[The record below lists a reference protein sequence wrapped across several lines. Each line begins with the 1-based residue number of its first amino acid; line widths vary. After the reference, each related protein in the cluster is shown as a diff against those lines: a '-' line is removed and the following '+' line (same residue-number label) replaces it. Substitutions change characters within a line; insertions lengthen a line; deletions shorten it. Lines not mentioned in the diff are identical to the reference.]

1 MRVAN
6 VNSRLSL
13 LSDAGYLDV
22 ETASGG
28 RFSPDP
34 QRAFDDWASLR
45 SWADS
50 GPEGPLVADT
60 SEVALGTPV
69 PAPRQVLAIGLNY
82 RDHATEAGLGVPEAP
97 SVFTKFP
104 TCVAGPHDR
113 VLLPEGLVD
122 WEVELVVALADR
134 CDQVAEARCMVAR
147 GRGNGGPGISER
159 QLQLAGPAPQFSLGK
174 SFSGFGPTGPVLVTP
189 DELADPDDMELGCR
203 LEDGEVLQK
212 GRTSDLIFSVA
223 ELIAH
228 LSSVCLLLPG
238 DLIFTGTPSGIG
250 MVRTPPKFLGPGDV
264 LVSWLEGVGT
274 LRNPMAAPLAAAR

>member
-6 VNSRLSL
+6 VNNRLAL
-13 LSDAGYLDV
+13 LSDAGYVDV

-28 RFSPDP
+28 RLPSDP

-50 GPEGPLVADT
+50 EPEGPLVADT
-60 SEVALGTPV
+60 SEVALGAPV
-69 PAPRQVLAIGLNY
+69 PAPRQVFAIGLNY
-82 RDHATEAGLGVPEAP
+82 RDHVTEAGLGVPEAP

-104 TCVAGPHDR
+104 TCVTGPHDR
-113 VLLPEGLVD
+113 VLLPEGSVD

-134 CDQVAEARCMVAR
+134 CYQVTEADAWSHVAGVMV
-147 GRGNGGPGISER
+147 GQDISER
-159 QLQLAGPAPQFSLGK
+159 HLQLAGPAPQFCLGK

-212 GRTSDLIFSVA
+212 GRTSDLIFSVP

-228 LSSVCLLLPG
+228 LSSVCPLLPG